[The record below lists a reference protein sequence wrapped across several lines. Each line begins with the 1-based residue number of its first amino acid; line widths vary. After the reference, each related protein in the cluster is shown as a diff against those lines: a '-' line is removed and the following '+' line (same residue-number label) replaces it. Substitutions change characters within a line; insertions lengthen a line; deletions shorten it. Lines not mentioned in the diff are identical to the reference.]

1 MYIHH
6 VSVKILRVFFA
17 QLMKWNSLKFELM
30 KNELPGFHA
39 LPVHIHIF
47 QHLHH
52 QPSST
57 GDE

>member
-6 VSVKILRVFFA
+6 VSLKILRVFFFPVDEVK
-17 QLMKWNSLKFELM
+17 QFKVWTP
-30 KNELPGFHA
+30 ELPGFHA

>member
-1 MYIHH
+1 
-6 VSVKILRVFFA
+6 
-17 QLMKWNSLKFELM
+17 MKWNSLKFELQ

>member
-6 VSVKILRVFFA
+6 VSLKILRVF
-17 QLMKWNSLKFELM
+17 KVWTP
-30 KNELPGFHA
+30 ELPGFHA

>member
-6 VSVKILRVFFA
+6 VSLKILRVFFS
-17 QLMKWNSLKFELM
+17 QLMKWNSLKFELQ
-30 KNELPGFHA
+30 NYHA